1 MMEATSH
8 NDLDEAYVYFKEK
21 YEYRAAA
28 VRQVGLARHYAKKLA
43 SCIRLLDHLVPIRQV
58 GPGERQG
65 PLPGRGHVS

>member
-43 SCIRLLDHLVPIRQV
+43 SCIRLLDHLVPI
-58 GPGERQG
+58 
-65 PLPGRGHVS
+65 L